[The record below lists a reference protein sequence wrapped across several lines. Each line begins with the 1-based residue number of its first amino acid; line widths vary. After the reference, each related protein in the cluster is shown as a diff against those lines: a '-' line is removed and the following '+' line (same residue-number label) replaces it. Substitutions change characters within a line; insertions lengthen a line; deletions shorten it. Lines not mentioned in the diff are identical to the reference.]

1 MKNIVIICFVLL
13 AGFIGKSQEFTLEN
27 LSPDL
32 HFLHNNKRNI
42 IAAGN
47 DGVLMYSSDEGVSW
61 KQKNFPSR
69 NSFLDIYT
77 GDNNQLLALFNNN
90 RMQYSQDFGDTW
102 VEIITP
108 NDAITCTILAN
119 GIVVGDKGG
128 NLHLYS
134 VKDKS
139 WTMYETTINS
149 HILDMQLYKEYS
161 LMILSRTSISVCS
174 QTSLS
179 STKKIRSHLIS
190 NPKGNMTIQQNNAGL
205 YSYAVKNV
213 LYFSYDL
220 VSWDSIVSEDK
231 NSLWSLSN
239 NQEAC
244 NFSLIT
250 YSLAVYCRV
259 SVYSL
264 IDKQLL
270 KSENLDSVYNET
282 DKPYINAE
290 IPTINNSCLVNGSDI
305 MICGNTKLLYKYH
318 KKQWSQIS
326 LAGPKMN
333 VILHIEKSYIIAKSM
348 YGVVQSKDGG
358 VTWKTGSKSLSP
370 FGGINYVWWC
380 DIGDNKTQIAIPQGA
395 RIKFFSRSID
405 SGNSFSLIN
414 TQIPNWIPNIH
425 NFYDFSIQSY
435 ATGQWLA
442 TYSFDTLNYA
452 ISSYKKLPVSFFAFS
467 EDDGLSWRY
476 KLYDSIVI
484 RKKPFYLSDGE
495 FYTVFKYKDSLSR
508 VYTKPN
514 VGDFKVTSKGC
525 SFVKFHKDGQ
535 EIYRLPQP
543 NISDIEIVYFFTKE
557 RGLAVVGY
565 WNKRDSTVWKYLSKT
580 SDGGKTWQPVRAVD
594 TVYKDYVNASY
605 YDRSTKSLYIS
616 CYEYKVAG
624 SEDYRNF
631 RIEKWSEN
639 GDLLSEFTLPPNTV
653 VSSIYPLS
661 PDTLL
666 VNMPTSLYRMIL
678 KSPTGI
684 VESRLNDYET
694 PLWIFEPYPNPTT
707 TSLTVPMWIYQAGE
721 STNVSLKL
729 YSIAGFE
736 VADLTNTFS
745 QKEYNKYVTL
755 SFDISQVS
763 SGVYVLKAEGNNNKI
778 SNTRIVVKY

>member
-47 DGVLMYSSDEGVSW
+47 DGVLMYSSDEGISW

-69 NSFLDIYT
+69 NSFIDIYT
-77 GDNNQLLALFNNN
+77 GDNNRLVALFNNN
-90 RMQYSQDFGDTW
+90 QLQYSQDFGDTW
-102 VEIITP
+102 VEIVTP
-108 NDAITCTILAN
+108 NDAITCAILAN

-149 HILDMQLYKEYS
+149 HILDMQLYKEDS

-179 STKKIRSHLIS
+179 STNKIRSHLIS

-220 VSWDSIVSEDK
+220 VSWDSIASEDK

-264 IDKQLL
+264 LDKQLL

-326 LAGPKMN
+326 LTGPKMN
-333 VILHIEKSYIIAKSM
+333 EILHVEKSYIIAKSM

-370 FGGINYVWWC
+370 FGGINYIWGC
-380 DIGDNKTQIAIPQGA
+380 DVGDNKTQMTIAPDA

-414 TQIPNWIPNIH
+414 TQIPNWIPPISST
-425 NFYDFSIQSY
+425 FDFSIQSY
-435 ATGQWLA
+435 ASEKWLA
-442 TYSFDTLNYA
+442 TYSFDTVNYA

-476 KLYDSIVI
+476 KLYDSVI
-484 RKKPFYLSDGE
+484 IRRPFYLSNGN
-495 FYTVFKYKDSLSR
+495 FYTVFKYKDSLVNIYNS
-508 VYTKPN
+508 PFI
-514 VGDFKVTSKGC
+514 DDHKVISKEC
-525 SFVKFHKDGQ
+525 YLVTFSKDGN
-535 EIYRLPQP
+535 EISRLRQS
-543 NISDIEIVYFFTKE
+543 NINDIELLGFSSTNQGF
-557 RGLAVVGY
+557 AFVGY
-565 WNKRDSTVWKYLSKT
+565 WNTSDSTVWKYLCKT
-580 SDGGKTWQPVRAVD
+580 NDGGKTWLPLSTSD
-594 TVYKDYVNASY
+594 TVYRELLFSHY
-605 YDRSTKSLYIS
+605 YDSTSKILYAGRADVRAKTIS
-616 CYEYKVAG
+616 
-624 SEDYRNF
+624 SIRNS
-631 RIEKWSEN
+631 RIEKWSDN
-639 GDLLSEFTLPPNTV
+639 GELLSVINLPPNTV
-653 VSSIYPLS
+653 VNSIFPKSS
-661 PDTLL
+661 DTLFI
-666 VNMPTSLYRMIL
+666 VTSSNVYKLIL
-678 KSPTGI
+678 KNTTNI
-684 VESRLNDYET
+684 IESELNDYET

-755 SFDISQVS
+755 SFDISQVP
-763 SGVYVLKAEGNNNKI
+763 SGVYVLKAEGNNKKI

>member
-1 MKNIVIICFVLL
+1 MKNIVIICFVLF
-13 AGFIGKSQEFTLEN
+13 AGFIGKSQDFTLEH

-47 DGVLMYSSDEGVSW
+47 DGFLMYSSDEGSSW
-61 KQKNFPSR
+61 KQKNFPSK

-77 GDNNQLLALFNNN
+77 SNNNQLLALFNNN
-90 RMQYSQDFGDTW
+90 RMQYSQDFGNTW
-102 VEIITP
+102 VEIVTP
-108 NDAITCTILAN
+108 NDAITCAILN
-119 GIVVGDKGG
+119 IGIVVGDKGG

-149 HILDMQLYKEYS
+149 HILDMQLYKEDS

-179 STKKIRSHLIS
+179 SIKNVRSHLIS

-205 YSYAVKNV
+205 YSYAVRNV
-213 LYFSYDL
+213 FYFSYNL
-220 VSWDSIVSEDK
+220 VSWDSIASEDK

-250 YSLAVYCRV
+250 YSLAVYCQV
-259 SVYSL
+259 NVYSL

-270 KSENLDSVYNET
+270 RSENLDSVYNET
-282 DKPYINAE
+282 DKPYIEAE

-318 KKQWSQIS
+318 KKQWSQLS

-333 VILHIEKSYIIAKSM
+333 EILHVDKSYIIAKSI

-358 VTWKTGSKSLSP
+358 VTWKTGSKSLTP
-370 FGGINYVWWC
+370 FGSINYIWGC
-380 DIGDNKTQIAIPQGA
+380 DIGDNNTQIAFNHRAQ
-395 RIKFFSRSID
+395 IKFFSRSID

-414 TQIPNWIPNIH
+414 TQIPNWIPRTN
-425 NFYDFSIQSY
+425 NLYDFSIQSF
-435 ATGQWLA
+435 ASEKWIA
-442 TYSFDTLNYA
+442 TYSFDTVNYS
-452 ISSYKKLPVSFFAFS
+452 ISRYKNLPVSFFAFS
-467 EDDGLSWRY
+467 EDDGLTWRY
-476 KLYDSIVI
+476 ILYDSIMI

-495 FYTVFKYKDSLSR
+495 FYTVFKYKDSLSP
-508 VYTKPN
+508 VYTRPN
-514 VGDFKVTSKGC
+514 VGDYKVISKGC
-525 SFVKFHKDGQ
+525 SFVKFNKEGQ
-535 EIYRLPQP
+535 ELYRLSQPQI
-543 NISDIEIVYFFTKE
+543 NDIEIIHFFTKE
-557 RGLAVVGY
+557 RGFAVVGY
-565 WNKRDSTVWKYLSKT
+565 WNKRDSTVWKCLSKT
-580 SDGGKTWQPVRAVD
+580 SDGGRTWQPVRTID
-594 TVYKDYVNASY
+594 TIYKDYVNSFY

-616 CYEYKVAG
+616 RYEYKVAV

-639 GDLLSEFTLPPNTV
+639 GDLLTVFTLPPKTV

-666 VNMPTSLYRMIL
+666 VNMSASLYRMIL
-678 KSPTGI
+678 KNSTSVI
-684 VESRLNDYET
+684 ESELNDYET

-729 YSIAGFE
+729 FSIAGFE

-755 SFDISQVS
+755 SFDISQVP
-763 SGVYVLKAEGNNNKI
+763 SGVYVLKAEGNNKKI